1 MGPALFTYGT
11 EDQQAEFL
19 PGMLSGETTW
29 CIGMSEPDAG
39 SDLAGLKTSAVR
51 DGDVFVVN
59 GQKIWTSFA
68 ADADYCYLI
77 CRTSSDGPPHKG
89 VSELIV
95 PMDLPGIEVRP
106 ITDMTTN
113 RHFCEVYFDDV
124 RVPAE
129 NLVGVEGN
137 AFKQTMAQLEHE
149 RGGTIGSSPTSR
161 CTTAPSRQPTRVT
174 PGSVRRSPA
183 SRPGTGSAECSST
196 ARR

>member
-1 MGPALFTYGT
+1 MGH
-11 EDQQAEFL
+11 
-19 PGMLSGETTW
+19 
-29 CIGMSEPDAG
+29 
-39 SDLAGLKTSAVR
+39 
-51 DGDVFVVN
+51 
-59 GQKIWTSFA
+59 
-68 ADADYCYLI
+68 
-77 CRTSSDGPPHKG
+77 PHKG

-124 RVPAE
+124 RARREPLSVSR
-129 NLVGVEGN
+129 GN

-149 RGGTIGSSPTSR
+149 RGGIDRSSPTSR
-161 CTTAPSRQPTRVT
+161 FCTTARRGSRTRAT

-183 SRPGTGSAECSST
+183 SRPGTGSAGSST

>member
-1 MGPALFTYGT
+1 
-11 EDQQAEFL
+11 
-19 PGMLSGETTW
+19 
-29 CIGMSEPDAG
+29 
-39 SDLAGLKTSAVR
+39 
-51 DGDVFVVN
+51 
-59 GQKIWTSFA
+59 
-68 ADADYCYLI
+68 
-77 CRTSSDGPPHKG
+77 
-89 VSELIV
+89 
-95 PMDLPGIEVRP
+95 MDLPGIEVRP

-149 RGGTIGSSPTSR
+149 RGGIDRLVSNKPLYDRAVAAADTSD
-161 CTTAPSRQPTRVT
+161 

-183 SRPGTGSAECSST
+183 SRPGTGSAGCSST